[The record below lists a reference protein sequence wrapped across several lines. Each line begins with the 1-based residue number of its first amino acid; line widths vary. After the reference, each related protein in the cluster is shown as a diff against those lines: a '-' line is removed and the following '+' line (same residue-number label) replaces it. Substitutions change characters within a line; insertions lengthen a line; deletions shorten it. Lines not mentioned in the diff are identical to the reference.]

1 MTSILGKMF
10 RDEKP
15 VQADSY
21 ETAMRTSDELLEQMR
36 CSQPGPIHQ
45 AVSSLWE
52 QRRNIPYVVTIF
64 EATQEMLAPL
74 KQKQQQQR

>member
-15 VQADSY
+15 AQADSF
-21 ETAMRTSDELLEQMR
+21 EAAMRTSDELLEQMR

-45 AVSSLWE
+45 AVGSLWE

-74 KQKQQQQR
+74 KQKQQR